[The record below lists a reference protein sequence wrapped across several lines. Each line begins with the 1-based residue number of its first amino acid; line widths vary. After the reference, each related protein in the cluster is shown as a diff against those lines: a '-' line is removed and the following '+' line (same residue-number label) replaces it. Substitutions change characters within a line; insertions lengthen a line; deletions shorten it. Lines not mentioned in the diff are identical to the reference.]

1 MGKTSA
7 LKALLPLLEEG
18 GTAPCVCKIDCLKT
32 GDGALFQRMGLPC
45 VTGLSGDICPDHFLV
60 SNLPELWD
68 WADRLKRDTL
78 VIETAGLCHRCS
90 PATQHMTA
98 GCVLDCTASC
108 RASGQ
113 LGPMLTQAD
122 FVVLTKIDMV
132 SQAEL
137 EIISWQIRQINPGAA
152 LFRWTVWRA
161 MEPTFWPGGCWT
173 GLRAAALRGTFCG
186 TPCPAGSAPTAWESS
201 VWAAH
206 SSRAWWARS
215 TLRRRKYAVCDHSSR
230 PDKTGKPEPF
240 QGITLERGELCT
252 IVGNT
257 GSGKSRFIKDVE
269 QLAHGD
275 SVTRRRVLLDGV
287 EIPAER
293 RQSLSSQLV
302 AHLGQNMRFVL
313 DASVEEFLALH
324 AQCRGK
330 ETPPVEVLA
339 LANEITPEPVALGQ
353 SLNQL
358 SGGQSRALMIAD
370 IALLCDSPIVL
381 IDEIENAG
389 IDKERALGLLQR
401 HDKLVLVVTHDPH
414 TALMSRRRIVMGGG
428 AVAAVVERSPQEAA
442 LYMELGELYRRQ
454 QTYQAS
460 LRRGDHLA

>member
-1 MGKTSA
+1 MQSVTI
-7 LKALLPLLEEG
+7 LPG
-18 GTAPCVCKIDCLKT
+18 
-32 GDGALFQRMGLPC
+32 R
-45 VTGLSGDICPDHFLV
+45 
-60 SNLPELWD
+60 
-68 WADRLKRDTL
+68 
-78 VIETAGLCHRCS
+78 
-90 PATQHMTA
+90 
-98 GCVLDCTASC
+98 
-108 RASGQ
+108 
-113 LGPMLTQAD
+113 
-122 FVVLTKIDMV
+122 
-132 SQAEL
+132 
-137 EIISWQIRQINPGAA
+137 
-152 LFRWTVWRA
+152 
-161 MEPTFWPGGCWT
+161 
-173 GLRAAALRGTFCG
+173 
-186 TPCPAGSAPTAWESS
+186 
-201 VWAAH
+201 
-206 SSRAWWARS
+206 
-215 TLRRRKYAVCDHSSR
+215 
-230 PDKTGKPEPF
+230 DKTGKPEPF

-353 SLNQL
+353 SLNQSITQL
-358 SGGQSRALMIAD
+358 ITSVTTMIGV
-370 IALLCDSPIVL
+370 LCDSPIVL

>member
-1 MGKTSA
+1 
-7 LKALLPLLEEG
+7 
-18 GTAPCVCKIDCLKT
+18 
-32 GDGALFQRMGLPC
+32 
-45 VTGLSGDICPDHFLV
+45 
-60 SNLPELWD
+60 
-68 WADRLKRDTL
+68 
-78 VIETAGLCHRCS
+78 
-90 PATQHMTA
+90 
-98 GCVLDCTASC
+98 
-108 RASGQ
+108 
-113 LGPMLTQAD
+113 MLTQAD

-152 LFRWTVWRA
+152 LFPVDGLAGYGTDLLARWLLDRPA
-161 MEPTFWPGGCWT
+161 CGSFEGDI
-173 GLRAAALRGTFCG
+173 LRHT
-186 TPCPAGSAPTAWESS
+186 CPAGSAPTAWESS

-215 TLRRRKYAVCDHSSR
+215 TLRRRKLAVCDHSSR
-230 PDKTGKPEPF
+230 PGTRPGSPEPF

-339 LANEITPEPVALGQ
+339 LANEITR
-353 SLNQL
+353 SLL
-358 SGGQSRALMIAD
+358 PWARA
-370 IALLCDSPIVL
+370 
-381 IDEIENAG
+381 
-389 IDKERALGLLQR
+389 
-401 HDKLVLVVTHDPH
+401 
-414 TALMSRRRIVMGGG
+414 
-428 AVAAVVERSPQEAA
+428 
-442 LYMELGELYRRQ
+442 
-454 QTYQAS
+454 
-460 LRRGDHLA
+460 